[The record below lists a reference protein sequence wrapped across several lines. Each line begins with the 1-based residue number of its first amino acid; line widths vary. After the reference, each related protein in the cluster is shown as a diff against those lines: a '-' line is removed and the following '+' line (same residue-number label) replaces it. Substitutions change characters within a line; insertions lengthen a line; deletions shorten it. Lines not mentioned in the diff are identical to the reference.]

1 MAGRVIDSIKLS
13 KIEDKKIQN
22 REEVLRDGITQRVEQ
37 LRVRSLLNQLVKCI
51 FCDFLFYKEVIS

>member
-1 MAGRVIDSIKLS
+1 MAGGVIDSIKLS

-37 LRVRSLLNQLVKCI
+37 LRVRSLLNQLVKCL